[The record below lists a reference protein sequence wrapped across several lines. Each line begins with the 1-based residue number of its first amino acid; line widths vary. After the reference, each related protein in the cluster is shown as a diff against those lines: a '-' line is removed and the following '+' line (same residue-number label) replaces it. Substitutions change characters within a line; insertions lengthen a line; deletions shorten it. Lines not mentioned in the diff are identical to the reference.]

1 MYCPDA
7 CLGLI
12 TQLLGGLLEGKQASS
27 YQLPSGI
34 SSRGESPYQGYTA
47 SRLSSTQAC
56 HGPALPLSLHLSLRA
71 LSVLRTA
78 LKGHPIF
85 RAGDPEA

>member
-1 MYCPDA
+1 MNE
-7 CLGLI
+7 LQLI

-34 SSRGESPYQGYTA
+34 SAREESPYQGYTA
-47 SRLSSTQAC
+47 SRPSSTQAC
-56 HGPALPLSLHLSLRA
+56 YGPTPPLSLHLPLPA
-71 LSVLRTA
+71 LSILRTA
-78 LKGHPIF
+78 LKAHPIF

>member
-1 MYCPDA
+1 MYCPDS
-7 CLGLI
+7 CSGLI

-34 SSRGESPYQGYTA
+34 SSRGKSPYQGYTA
-47 SRLSSTQAC
+47 SRPSSSAQAC
-56 HGPALPLSLHLSLRA
+56 HGPALPLRLPLRA
-71 LSVLRTA
+71 LSILTTA
-78 LKGHPIF
+78 LRGHPIF